1 MSCRSRLLAFWS
13 LAGSEVPSKKSKK
26 GKQKQKQKQKKIQG
40 GSAGQKW
47 GARPNK
53 KSKKRKTNIGTGCH
67 ACASIF
73 LCLFFITR
81 APRPAQAICQPSCA
95 TGFLFFIFCFNAR
108 AFRPHRG
115 LRARNRLCGAGSARG
130 RNEKK
135 HK

>member
-81 APRPAQAICQPSCA
+81 APRPAQAICQPSWVFIFY
-95 TGFLFFIFCFNAR
+95 FLFQRSRFPPPQGIASTQS
-108 AFRPHRG
+108 PVRG
-115 LRARNRLCGAGSARG
+115 GERERSQR
-130 RNEKK
+130 KK
-135 HK
+135 T